1 MLLLRPPLISSG
13 SLNTKNKLV
22 ITCGEKEREKGETGT
37 VDEEVKNY

>member
-22 ITCGEKEREKGETGT
+22 IASGVREEGRGEMEK
-37 VDEEVKNY
+37 